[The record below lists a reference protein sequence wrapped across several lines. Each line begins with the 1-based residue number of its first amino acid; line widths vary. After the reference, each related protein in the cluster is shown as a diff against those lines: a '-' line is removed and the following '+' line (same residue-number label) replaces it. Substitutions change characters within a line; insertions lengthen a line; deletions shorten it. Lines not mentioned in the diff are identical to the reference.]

1 LEYFAVKEF
10 DQSLSALLS
19 SAKRPWTFSERTI
32 DDLNYWLKCPHLEMQ
47 GFLLKCG
54 DKMVGYFILCTAEW
68 EARLLDLLVDSENP
82 SDWQAACAAVIE
94 AARLQP
100 KACRVRAQASI
111 PLLSEALSRNGY
123 WIQYRDATMIHDPS
137 NLLEGAF
144 PVDLQLLD
152 GDSGI

>member
-1 LEYFAVKEF
+1 
-10 DQSLSALLS
+10 
-19 SAKRPWTFSERTI
+19 
-32 DDLNYWLKCPHLEMQ
+32 MQ

-54 DKMVGYFILCTAEW
+54 DKMVGYFLLCTAEW

-82 SDWQAACAAVIE
+82 SDWRAACAAVIE